1 MTNRLA
7 QFISAHNKMIES
19 ALERWLP
26 LSSKTGAERF
36 NQAVRYAVFPG
47 GKRLRP
53 MLTLIG
59 AKLAGG
65 DWQQALPAACAME
78 FLHTSSLIL
87 DDLPAMDDADVRR
100 GRSSVHLVYGE
111 STAMLAA
118 LALLNQSYALLAQST
133 HHNPELTHGLI
144 LEATE
149 CIGPEGMIGGQ
160 AIDLELRSATIGEE
174 ALTNRNLKT
183 TALMRLTMTAG
194 ALSCGATEA
203 DVSAL
208 AQYGENLGAAYQVCD
223 DLLDELGETELIGK
237 PARQD
242 ERHLRPSIVA
252 EFGVEGA
259 YNLAMSLA
267 EDSKQAITRQF
278 GFRPEAL
285 LLLDAVEFVIRDVET
300 FGVNAQLA
308 A

>member
-7 QFISAHNKMIES
+7 QFISAHSQMIES

-26 LSSKTGAERF
+26 LSTKTGADRF

-59 AKLAGG
+59 AKLAEG
-65 DWQQALPAACAME
+65 DLQQALPAACAME

-87 DDLPAMDDADVRR
+87 DDLPAMDDADMRR
-100 GRSSVHLVYGE
+100 GRLAVHLVHGE

-133 HHNPELTHGLI
+133 RHNPKLTQPLI
-144 LEATE
+144 AEAAV
-149 CIGPEGMIGGQ
+149 CIGADGMIGGQ
-160 AIDLELRSATIGEE
+160 AIDLELPSTTGQQ
-174 ALTNRNLKT
+174 ALTDRNLKT

-203 DVSAL
+203 EVSAL
-208 AQYGENLGAAYQVCD
+208 AQYGENLGAAYQVSD

-242 ERHLRPSIVA
+242 ERHLRPSFVA
-252 EFGVEGA
+252 ELGVEGA
-259 YNLAMSLA
+259 YDLAMSLA
-267 EDSKQAITRQF
+267 EGGKTAITRQF
-278 GFRPEAL
+278 GFRHESL
-285 LLLDAVEFVIRDVET
+285 LLMDAVEFVIRDVEK
-300 FGVNAQLA
+300 FGLNAQLA

>member
-7 QFISAHNKMIES
+7 QFISTHSQMIES

-26 LSSKTGAERF
+26 LSTKTGADRF

-59 AKLAGG
+59 AKLAEG
-65 DWQQALPAACAME
+65 DLQHALPAACAME

-87 DDLPAMDDADVRR
+87 DDLPAMDDADMRR
-100 GRSSVHLVYGE
+100 GRPAVHLAHGE

-133 HHNPELTHGLI
+133 RHNPKLTQPLI
-144 LEATE
+144 AEAAA
-149 CIGPEGMIGGQ
+149 CIGADGMIGGQ
-160 AIDLELRSATIGEE
+160 AIDLELPSTTGQQ
-174 ALTNRNLKT
+174 ALTDRNLKT

-203 DVSAL
+203 EVYAL
-208 AQYGENLGAAYQVCD
+208 ARYGENLGAAYQVCD
-223 DLLDELGETELIGK
+223 DLLDELGEAELIGK

-242 ERHLRPSIVA
+242 ERHLRPSFVA
-252 EFGVEGA
+252 ELGVEGA

-278 GFRPEAL
+278 GFRHESL
-285 LLLDAVEFVIRDVET
+285 LLMDAVEFVIHDVEK
-300 FGVNAQLA
+300 FGLNAQLA